1 MVGCA
6 WIGRAKHKSSRAWR
20 LRRGRDRGRRVVKDR
35 GARERGRERKREREM
50 SVLVVMVVLLGA
62 RRKRASVGGGEER
75 RGAQRLREW
84 WGERWMEG

>member
-35 GARERGRERKREREM
+35 GARERERERKRERD
-50 SVLVVMVVLLGA
+50 VGA
-62 RRKRASVGGGEER
+62 GGAGGTAGGSEKKSECGWRGGEER
-75 RGAQRLREW
+75 SAAVARVVG
-84 WGERWMEG
+84 

>member
-35 GARERGRERKREREM
+35 GARERERD
-50 SVLVVMVVLLGA
+50 VGA
-62 RRKRASVGGGEER
+62 GGDGGTAGGSEKKSECGWRGGEEKSAAVAR
-75 RGAQRLREW
+75 VVG
-84 WGERWMEG
+84 

>member
-35 GARERGRERKREREM
+35 GARERERD
-50 SVLVVMVVLLGA
+50 VGA
-62 RRKRASVGGGEER
+62 GGDGGTAGGSEKKSECGWRGGEER
-75 RGAQRLREW
+75 SAAVVRVVG
-84 WGERWMEG
+84 